1 MLPDIVLHML
11 LQSDNVQ
18 CRPSLCSYQAPIAP
32 EKLLSLFN
40 AAFCCADD
48 LHRDP
53 SPAVDTEAADNSAD
67 SPIMID

>member
-1 MLPDIVLHML
+1 MLPDIVLDML
-11 LQSDNVQ
+11 LPSDNMQ
-18 CRPSLCSYQAPIAP
+18 RRPSLGSYQTPIAP

-40 AAFCCADD
+40 VAFCCADD

-67 SPIMID
+67 